1 MNMQTRIERLE
12 QRAEAAQTAAA
23 MKEWELILAGL
34 TDDEL
39 ISLQAVYS
47 KAVATGKPVTDYI
60 TPELEAAL
68 ERVKR

>member
-1 MNMQTRIERLE
+1 MGLE
-12 QRAEAAQTAAA
+12 QRVSRLEAAQAAEA
-23 MKEWELILAGL
+23 KEEWELILGRL
-34 TDDEL
+34 TNDEL

-68 ERVKR
+68 ERVKQ

>member
-1 MNMQTRIERLE
+1 MGLE
-12 QRAEAAQTAAA
+12 QRISKLEAAQTAAA

-47 KAVATGKPVTDYI
+47 KAVATGKPVTNYI

-68 ERVKR
+68 ERVKQ